1 MRLSNFLYVTIL
13 IALAVVAC
21 KENPQKKYEKA
32 VMELS
37 GKTILFPDSM
47 RTIFGEKVEIPNTE
61 YTIVAY
67 FDSVGCTVCRMKL
80 PYWID
85 FMKKTDSIV
94 GNNNVSLLLITGS
107 HNLNKVRQLVKQVE
121 FPYPVINDSAG
132 IFSHLNSIPEDSNL
146 QTLLL
151 DTTHKVL
158 LIGNPTQSK
167 VMQELYINQFSPSD
181 ATSYDLDGETIEE
194 FDFGLININ
203 EKVSHTFRLTNSYPD
218 TLYVKDIISSCECTT
233 AEISSAKIAPG
244 DSFNVTVT
252 FRDSVS
258 GDFLRSVTLK
268 YQDSIPQQIL
278 EISGYIK

>member
-1 MRLSNFLYVTIL
+1 MRIRLELLISILCLSLFS
-13 IALAVVAC
+13 C
-21 KENPQKKYEKA
+21 RENPQKKYEKA

-67 FDSVGCTVCRMKL
+67 YDSVGCTGCRMKL

-85 FMKKTDSIV
+85 FMKKTDSII
-94 GNNNVSLLLITGS
+94 GNNNVSLLLLTGS
-107 HNLNKVRQLVKQVE
+107 HDLDKVRQLVKQVG

-132 IFSHLNSIPEDSNL
+132 TFFKLNSITDDSNL
-146 QTLLL
+146 QAFLL
-151 DTTHKVL
+151 DANHKVL
-158 LIGNPTQSK
+158 IIGNPTQLK
-167 VMQELYINQFSPSD
+167 EMQNLYLNQLA
-181 ATSYDLDGETIEE
+181 ATNTNFYDLEEEPIEE
-194 FDFGLININ
+194 FDFGLIKIN
-203 EKVSHTFRLTNSYPD
+203 EKVSHDFRLTNTYPD
-218 TLYVKDIISSCECTT
+218 TLYVKDVISSCECTT
-233 AEISSAKIAPG
+233 AEISSEKIASG

>member
-1 MRLSNFLYVTIL
+1 MRLSNVLYMTIL
-13 IALAVVAC
+13 IALAVVSC
-21 KENPQKKYEKA
+21 TENPQKKYEKA

-37 GKTILFPDSM
+37 GKTIIFPDTMQS
-47 RTIFGEKVEIPNTE
+47 IFGEKVEIPTTK

-67 FDSVGCTVCRMKL
+67 FDSVGCTGCRMKL

-94 GNNNVSLLLITGS
+94 GNINVSLLLITGS
-107 HNLNKVRQLVKQVE
+107 HDFNKVRQLVKQVG

-132 IFSHLNSIPEDSNL
+132 TFFKLNSITDDSNL
-146 QTLLL
+146 QTFLL
-151 DTTHKVL
+151 DANHKVL
-158 LIGNPTQSK
+158 IIGNPTQSK
-167 VMQELYINQFSPSD
+167 EMQNLYLNQLA
-181 ATSYDLDGETIEE
+181 ATNTNSYDLEEEPVEE
-194 FDFGLININ
+194 FDFGSIRIN
-203 EKVSHTFRLTNSYPD
+203 EKVSHIFSLTNTYPD

-233 AEISSAKIAPG
+233 AEISSGKIAPG

-268 YQDSIPQQIL
+268 YQKSIPQQIL
-278 EISGYIK
+278 EISGHIK

>member
-1 MRLSNFLYVTIL
+1 MRIRLELLISILCLSLFS
-13 IALAVVAC
+13 C
-21 KENPQKKYEKA
+21 MENPQKKYEKA

-47 RTIFGEKVEIPNTE
+47 RTVFGEKVEIPHTE

-67 FDSVGCTVCRMKL
+67 FDSVGCTGCRMKL

-94 GNNNVSLLLITGS
+94 GNNNVSLRLITGS
-107 HNLNKVRQLVKQVE
+107 HDLDKVRQLVRQVG

-132 IFSHLNSIPEDSNL
+132 TFFKLNSITDDSNL
-146 QTLLL
+146 QAFLL
-151 DTTHKVL
+151 DANHKVL
-158 LIGNPTQSK
+158 IIGNPTQLK
-167 VMQELYINQFSPSD
+167 EMQNLYLNQLA
-181 ATSYDLDGETIEE
+181 ATNTNFYDLEEEPIEE
-194 FDFGLININ
+194 FDFGLIKIN
-203 EKVSHTFRLTNSYPD
+203 EKVSHDFRLTNTYPD
-218 TLYVKDIISSCECTT
+218 TLYVKDVISSCECTT
-233 AEISSAKIAPG
+233 AEISSEKIASG

>member
-1 MRLSNFLYVTIL
+1 MRIRLELLISILCLSLFS
-13 IALAVVAC
+13 C
-21 KENPQKKYEKA
+21 MENPQKKYEKA

-47 RTIFGEKVEIPNTE
+47 QSILGEKVEIPNSE

-67 FDSVGCTVCRMKL
+67 FDSVGCTGCRMKL

-107 HNLNKVRQLVKQVE
+107 HNLNKVRQLVKQVG

-181 ATSYDLDGETIEE
+181 ATSYDWDGETIEE
-194 FDFGLININ
+194 FDFGPININ
-203 EKVSHTFRLTNSYPD
+203 EKVNHDFRLTNSYPD
-218 TLYVKDIISSCECTT
+218 TLHIKDVISSCKCIT
-233 AEISSAKIAPG
+233 AEISSEKIAPG
-244 DSFNVTVT
+244 DSFNVMVT

-268 YQDSIPQQIL
+268 YQDSVPQQVL
-278 EISGYIK
+278 EISGSIK